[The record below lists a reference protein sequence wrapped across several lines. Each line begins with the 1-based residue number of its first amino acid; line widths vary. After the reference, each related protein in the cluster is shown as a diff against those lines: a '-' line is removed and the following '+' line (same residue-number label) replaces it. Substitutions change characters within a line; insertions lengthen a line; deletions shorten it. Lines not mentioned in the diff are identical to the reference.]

1 MTINLNDVE
10 KEVMEQRKHPR
21 LKGYDYSQGGAYF
34 VTICTRNREKILSR
48 ISPVG
53 PDDPIG
59 PKPVLTQAGEIVK
72 RYILG
77 IEKAYPGITV
87 DQYVIMPNHIHLLL
101 RFPSTDGGPMGSS
114 GPTLGMVI
122 RGMKRM
128 VTKEVGHSV
137 FQTSFYDHIIRDEAD
152 YLTKWN
158 YIDTNP
164 ARWAED
170 EYFI

>member
-1 MTINLNDVE
+1 MMD
-10 KEVMEQRKHPR
+10 QRKHPR

-48 ISPVG
+48 TSPVG

-59 PKPVLTQAGEIVK
+59 PIPLLSKTGEIVK

-77 IEKAYPGITV
+77 IETAYPGITV
-87 DQYVIMPNHIHLLL
+87 DQYAIMPNHIHLLL
-101 RFPSTDGGPMGSS
+101 RFPTSVDGPMGSS
-114 GPTLGMVI
+114 GPTLGMVV

-128 VTKEVGHSV
+128 VTKEIGHSI
-137 FQTSFYDHIIRDEAD
+137 FQPSFYDHIIRDESD

-158 YIDTNP
+158 YISTNP
-164 ARWAED
+164 TRWTED